1 MNARRSQHASGNW
14 LSPTQLAVVSVPL
27 PSPDRSAPHH
37 HHTADA
43 GNHFSSLDRF
53 TDLPMEL
60 GQLFWQSLLAAALR
74 PAKQINRTGQFGLS
88 KQCRASTRP
97 PKIGKFTSTTLPS
110 FNS

>member
-1 MNARRSQHASGNW
+1 
-14 LSPTQLAVVSVPL
+14 
-27 PSPDRSAPHH
+27 
-37 HHTADA
+37 
-43 GNHFSSLDRF
+43 
-53 TDLPMEL
+53 MEL

-110 FNS
+110 FNGLIFHIGTARHGRQNRAALRQLVARNRG